1 MFWYVDVVKMNKLML
16 IIIYCEILKKFL
28 IILCCIFNS
37 FYCVNELF
45 EDIIFF
51 GYLRIVW
58 KCDLNVEIRFFSLLV
73 NFDLG
78 MVYFEF
84 NLRCIMEMDFFFCLF
99 W

>member
-1 MFWYVDVVKMNKLML
+1 MKFK
-16 IIIYCEILKKFL
+16 KKFL
-28 IILCCIFNS
+28 IILGCIFNS

-45 EDIIFF
+45 EDIIIFF

-58 KCDLNVEIRFFSLLV
+58 KCDLNVEIRFFSFLV

-84 NLRCIMEMDFFFCLF
+84 NLRCKMEMDFCFGYFYNKNVDIRFLF
-99 W
+99 DSN